1 MLPKLFQLALRNMRR
16 RRTILT
22 ALTFAVAVF
31 LYTVLVAVP
40 VSIIVSLPMPPRV

>member
-1 MLPKLFQLALRNMRR
+1 MAPKLIHLALRNMLRQH

-31 LYTVLVAVP
+31 LYMVLVAVP
-40 VSIIVSLPMPPRV
+40 VSVDRIAS